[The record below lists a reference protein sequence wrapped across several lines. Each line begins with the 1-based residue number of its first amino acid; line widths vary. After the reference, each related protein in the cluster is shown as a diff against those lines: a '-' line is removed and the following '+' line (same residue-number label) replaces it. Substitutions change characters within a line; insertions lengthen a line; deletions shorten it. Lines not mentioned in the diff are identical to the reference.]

1 MLSEWALGELGL
13 DRLLIEV
20 DEANAAS
27 LRVAVKCRFERVAGR
42 TGPDAE
48 GGRRTPV
55 VFARRAP
62 RR

>member
-1 MLSEWALGELGL
+1 MGL

>member
-1 MLSEWALGELGL
+1 MGPGELGL

-27 LRVAVKCRFERVAGR
+27 LRVAVKCGFERVAAG

-48 GGRRTPV
+48 NGRRTPA
-55 VFARRAP
+55 VFVRRAP